1 MDSVSRFQA
10 REVILVTRCTPHVL
24 IWRCGLSPGTY
35 VCSSSF
41 SAAVRFSAAMNSN
54 RIHKQ
59 YVLSMRE
66 PANTHLHMYRICFPS
81 AMMEIQNQNE
91 KAFVT

>member
-1 MDSVSRFQA
+1 MEVRVVA
-10 REVILVTRCTPHVL
+10 REI
-24 IWRCGLSPGTY
+24 

-59 YVLSMRE
+59 YVRARACEYTSSHVSNM
-66 PANTHLHMYRICFPS
+66 FPS